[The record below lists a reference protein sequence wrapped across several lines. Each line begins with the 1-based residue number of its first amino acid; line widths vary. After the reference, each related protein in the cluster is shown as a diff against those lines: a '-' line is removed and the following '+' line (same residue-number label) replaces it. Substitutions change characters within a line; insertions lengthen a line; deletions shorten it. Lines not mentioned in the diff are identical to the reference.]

1 MFINFLKRHLGPSL
15 QSTKNLTRQA
25 SPFAGQHA
33 STCLDPLTN
42 SGQTQTD
49 RRQIRQLSFGS
60 QSDNIMLQPQPQNF
74 LKMEPYST
82 RSPWP
87 QLEAAV
93 TQNQNNLYYTNSDR

>member
-15 QSTKNLTRQA
+15 QSTKQLTGQA

-42 SGQTQTD
+42 SGQID

-60 QSDNIMLQPQPQNF
+60 QSDNITPC
-74 LKMEPYST
+74 Y
-82 RSPWP
+82 
-87 QLEAAV
+87 
-93 TQNQNNLYYTNSDR
+93 NLSLRIF